1 MISNAGE
8 EKNSQYFSKPFAK
21 GLRVLNLFT
30 PDRSSLSLTEIA
42 DSLDTNK
49 SSAFRFINTLVELG
63 YLKKDPRTK
72 LLTLGSKA
80 YSLGMNLA
88 KSFNTVQI
96 IKPILDEA
104 YETLQVTIDS
114 ALIEGISLLNLYR
127 REVKDTLMIN
137 FPPVESAIHCT
148 ALGKAILAFL
158 PEKKRSEII
167 AQLSLN
173 KRTKY
178 SLSKKADLMK
188 ELKNVQNKG
197 YATNNE
203 EYTAGLLAIAA
214 PFFSLETNFPVGAV
228 SFDFSTLQ
236 FTLESAEK
244 KYAKHLL
251 KLAESISEEL

>member
-1 MISNAGE
+1 LE

-21 GLRVLNLFT
+21 GLRVLDLFT
-30 PDRSSLSLTEIA
+30 PDRSNLSLTEIA
-42 DSLDTNK
+42 EALETNK
-49 SSAFRFINTLVELG
+49 SSAFRFVNTLVELE
-63 YLKKDPRTK
+63 YLKKDPKTK

-80 YSLGMNLA
+80 YSLGMKLA
-88 KSFNTVQI
+88 KSFSTVQI
-96 IKPILDEA
+96 IKPILDET
-104 YETLQVTIDS
+104 YESLQVTIDS

-137 FPPVESAIHCT
+137 FPPVETAIHCT

-158 PEKKRSEII
+158 PTTKRDEILD
-167 AQLSLN
+167 QLALI

-178 SLSKKADLMK
+178 SLSKKSDLVE
-188 ELKNVQNKG
+188 ELGKIRKKG

-214 PFFSLETNFPVGAV
+214 PFFSLETNNPVGAV

-236 FTLESAEK
+236 LTMESAERM
-244 KYAKHLL
+244 YAKHLL
-251 KLAESISEEL
+251 KLAKDISKEL